1 MLEACFLIKYIN
13 IEAYQKNM
21 LKMLRFHI
29 LVIFL
34 MNLSMFEFESNGEQD
49 SISSEKNRNL
59 QRFTPFNI
67 DAIEKFYQTFKSVS
81 LLVRFQI

>member
-1 MLEACFLIKYIN
+1 
-13 IEAYQKNM
+13 M

-49 SISSEKNRNL
+49 SISS
-59 QRFTPFNI
+59 
-67 DAIEKFYQTFKSVS
+67 
-81 LLVRFQI
+81 